1 MRKDATK
8 LSPGGGADELGKA
21 CHGPRDMSEFDEISD
36 LGEPGGYPF
45 TRGAYPGM
53 YRDRHWTIRQYSGY
67 ATARES
73 NRRYRYLLSQGNR
86 GLSVAFDL
94 PTQLGLDSDH
104 PLAEGEV
111 GRAGVAIDGL
121 WDMGT
126 LFREIDL
133 GRVSTSMTINATAP
147 ILLALYLVQA
157 RRQGTSWRA
166 VRGTVQNDI
175 LKEYIARGT
184 YLYPV
189 EASLRLVTDLVAF
202 CHEAAPGWNP
212 ISISG
217 YHIREAGSTAAQEIG
232 FTLAN
237 AETYVE
243 SVLKA
248 GLHID
253 DFAPRLSF
261 FFAAHNDLFEEVAKF
276 RAARRLWA
284 RCVKER
290 WGARNPKSCM
300 MRFHT
305 QTGGSTLTA
314 QQPDNNVVRT
324 TVQALAAV
332 LGGTQS
338 LHTNG
343 KDEAMS
349 LPTEAAAELALRTQ
363 QILAHESGLTEAV
376 DPLGGSWYLEKLT
389 NRLEEES
396 ESYLERI
403 RSMGGMVPAIESGF
417 IQREIQD
424 SAHRLQRTLES
435 GERVV
440 VGVNRF
446 QDEDPVDIELLRVD
460 PETRERQMV
469 ELSRHR
475 AGRNRDRWRRSM
487 EKLSR
492 TARGREN
499 LMAAI
504 VEGVEA
510 GATVGEMSEAMGDV
524 FGEYREQV
532 VL

>member
-1 MRKDATK
+1 MRND
-8 LSPGGGADELGKA
+8 GGRSGFGTGTDGPEKA
-21 CHGPRDMSEFDEISD
+21 FVGPENLPEFDEQAE
-36 LGEPGGYPF
+36 LNEPGRFPF
-45 TRGAYPGM
+45 TRGAYSGM
-53 YRDRHWTIRQYSGY
+53 YRDRLWTIRQYSGY

-121 WDMGT
+121 WDMET
-126 LFREIDL
+126 LFHEIDL
-133 GRVSTSMTINATAP
+133 SRVSTSMTINATAP

-157 RRQGTSWRA
+157 RSQGTSWGA
-166 VRGTVQNDI
+166 LRGTVQNDI

-189 EASLRLVTDLVAF
+189 EASLRLVTDLVTF
-202 CHEAAPGWNP
+202 CQGTVPGWNP

-237 AETYVE
+237 AETYVD
-243 SVLKA
+243 SILKA

-290 WGARNPKSCM
+290 WGAANPKSCM

-349 LPTEAAAELALRTQ
+349 LPTEAAAQLALRTQ
-363 QILAHESGLTEAV
+363 QILAHESGLTDVA

-389 NRLEEES
+389 SRLEEEA

-403 RSMGGMVPAIESGF
+403 RSMGGMVPAIENGF

-446 QDEDPVDIELLRVD
+446 RDEEPADIELLRVD
-460 PETRERQMV
+460 PETRERQIA

-475 AGRNRDRWRRSM
+475 ARRDRDRWERSVERLTRM
-487 EKLSR
+487 
-492 TARGREN
+492 ARGREN

-504 VEGVEA
+504 IEGIEA
-510 GATVGEMSEAMGDV
+510 GATVGEMSAAMGEV

>member
-1 MRKDATK
+1 MREDAAR
-8 LSPGGGADELGKA
+8 GGSRSGADGPEAA
-21 CHGPRDMSEFDEISD
+21 CAGPHDVPEFDENTD
-36 LGEPGGYPF
+36 LGEPGRYPF

-53 YRDRHWTIRQYSGY
+53 YRDRLWTIRQYSGY

-121 WDMGT
+121 WDMET
-126 LFREIDL
+126 LFRKIDL

-157 RRQGTSWRA
+157 RRQGTSWGA

-189 EASLRLVTDLVAF
+189 EASLRLVTDLVTF
-202 CHEAAPGWNP
+202 CHGRVPGWNP

-243 SVLKA
+243 SVLRA
-248 GLHID
+248 GLDID

-290 WGARNPKSCM
+290 WGATNPKSCT

-349 LPTEAAAELALRTQ
+349 LPTEDAAQLALRTQ
-363 QILAHESGLTEAV
+363 QILAHESGLTEVA
-376 DPLGGSWYLEKLT
+376 DPLGGSWHLEKMTSL
-389 NRLEEES
+389 LEEES

-403 RSMGGMVPAIESGF
+403 RSMGGMVTAVESGF

-446 QDEDPVDIELLRVD
+446 QDEEPVDIDLLRVD
-460 PETRERQMV
+460 PETRERQTL
-469 ELSRHR
+469 ELSRQR
-475 AGRNRDRWRRSM
+475 ARRDQDHWARSVD
-487 EKLSR
+487 KLSR
-492 TARGREN
+492 QARGREN

-504 VEGVEA
+504 IEGVEA
-510 GATVGEMSEAMGDV
+510 GATVGEMSAAMGEV